1 MQLVSEHMS
10 EVVALTEEVASD
22 VGVAVVMV
30 ITDLVMDL
38 VVVVLT
44 LLVEDAL
51 QVVEVVEQQVCSSHL
66 GVLTCLRAISCW

>member
-51 QVVEVVEQQVCSSHL
+51 LEVEVVEQQVCSSHL

>member
-1 MQLVSEHMS
+1 M
-10 EVVALTEEVASD
+10 ALTEEVASD

>member
-1 MQLVSEHMS
+1 MS

-66 GVLTCLRAISCW
+66 GVLTWIKAISCW

>member
-1 MQLVSEHMS
+1 M
-10 EVVALTEEVASD
+10 VALTEEVASD

-30 ITDLVMDL
+30 TMDQVMVQVD
-38 VVVVLT
+38 VAHT

-66 GVLTCLRAISCW
+66 GV

>member
-1 MQLVSEHMS
+1 MHVSEHMS
-10 EVVALTEEVASD
+10 EVVALPEEVASD

-38 VVVVLT
+38 VVVAHT

-51 QVVEVVEQQVCSSHL
+51 QVVEVVEQQVCSSLL
-66 GVLTCLRAISCW
+66 GV

>member
-1 MQLVSEHMS
+1 MA

-30 ITDLVMDL
+30 TMDQVMVQVD
-38 VVVVLT
+38 VAHT

>member
-1 MQLVSEHMS
+1 MS

-30 ITDLVMDL
+30 TMDLVMVQVD
-38 VVVVLT
+38 VAHT

-51 QVVEVVEQQVCSSHL
+51 QVVEVVEQQVCSSLL
-66 GVLTCLRAISCW
+66 GV

>member
-1 MQLVSEHMS
+1 MS

-30 ITDLVMDL
+30 TMDQVMVQVD
-38 VVVVLT
+38 VAHT

-66 GVLTCLRAISCW
+66 GV